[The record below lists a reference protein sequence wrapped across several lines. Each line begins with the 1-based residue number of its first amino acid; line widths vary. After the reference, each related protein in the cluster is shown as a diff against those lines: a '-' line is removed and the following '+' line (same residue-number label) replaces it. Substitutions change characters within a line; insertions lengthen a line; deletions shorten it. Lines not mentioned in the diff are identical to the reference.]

1 MPFTEMYD
9 PETNGFQSMLFL
21 TPPKLQDL
29 SNAPSPFLEGFEI
42 SNKVNLDDDGSD
54 ENMISKSVLKILDGT
69 P

>member
-1 MPFTEMYD
+1 MPFTDMYD
-9 PETNGFQSMLFL
+9 HEANGFQSMLFL
-21 TPPKLQDL
+21 TPPKLSNL

-42 SNKVNLDDDGSD
+42 SNKVNLDEEVSD